1 MNTYSWGIVIAAFV
15 LGVLVGAFACAAM
28 VCIVNQK
35 KREKRAR
42 RRKAQRKPEYT
53 KNRAGKASAGRV
65 RTDARNHSKTSVVK
79 AQLKKLY
86 SKMSGVLKDLLEQI
100 RAASLKQEVERLKP
114 EKNTEQRKLPVD
126 RAAFKTPIA
135 SSPVRSTASAE
146 KTEPSRVICI
156 SDAAY
161 TEKQELTAALVSEKE
176 EQHPVESSAQKE
188 DFSAFTIGLR
198 AEFDWMLSSN
208 IYLHEGQGYRWNPM
222 TDETV
227 PDENARKGYYTLQ
240 NLARNGMLRLF
251 DVRIED
257 GVISY
262 SMYEKNEE
270 LRKDAGYYQIES
282 VQRTACVK
290 KGSQALDHYSL
301 ESPGLL
307 VLHSI

>member
-1 MNTYSWGIVIAAFV
+1 MDTYIWGIVIAAFV

-35 KREKRAR
+35 KRTERAR
-42 RRKAQRKPEYT
+42 RRKAQQKSGYT
-53 KNRAGKASAGRV
+53 QNRSGKASVDRV
-65 RTDARNHSKTSVVK
+65 RTDARSHSKTSVVK
-79 AQLKKLY
+79 AQFKKLCH
-86 SKMSGVLKDLLEQI
+86 KLSGVLKNLWEQI
-100 RAASLKQEVERLKP
+100 RAISLKQEMGRPKS
-114 EKNTEQRKLPVD
+114 EKNTAQRKLPVD
-126 RAAFKTPIA
+126 SAAFETPIV
-135 SSPVRSTASAE
+135 SSPVKSTATAE
-146 KTEPSRVICI
+146 RTKPSGVICM
-156 SDAAY
+156 SDAAH
-161 TEKQELTAALVSEKE
+161 TEKQESTVTLVSEKK
-176 EQHPVESSAQKE
+176 EQHLAEPPVRKE

-222 TDETV
+222 TDEAV

-240 NLARNGMLRLF
+240 NLARNGLLRLF

-257 GVISY
+257 RVISY
-262 SMYEKNEE
+262 SMYEENEE

-282 VQRTACVK
+282 VQKTARVK

>member
-15 LGVLVGAFACAAM
+15 LGVLAGAFACAAM
-28 VCIVNQK
+28 VCIVNKK
-35 KREKRAR
+35 KRAERAR
-42 RRKAQRKPEYT
+42 RRKVRQKPEYT
-53 KNRAGKASAGRV
+53 KNRAGKASAGRT
-65 RTDARNHSKTSVVK
+65 RTDTRNHSKGSAIK

-86 SKMSGVLKDLLEQI
+86 SKLSGVLKDLLEQI
-100 RAASLKQEVERLKP
+100 KAASLKQEGERPKP
-114 EKNTEQRKLPVD
+114 KKNTAQRKLPVD
-126 RAAFKTPIA
+126 SAASETPIV
-135 SSPVRSTASAE
+135 SSPVKSTMAIE
-146 KTEPSRVICI
+146 RPEPSRVICI
-156 SDAAY
+156 SDAAH
-161 TEKQELTAALVSEKE
+161 TEKQESTAALVSEKE
-176 EQHPVESSAQKE
+176 EQHPAELPVQKE

-222 TDETV
+222 TDEAV

-251 DVRIED
+251 DVRIENR
-257 GVISY
+257 VISY

-270 LRKDAGYYQIES
+270 LRKDSGYYQIES

-290 KGSQALDHYSL
+290 KGSQSLDHYSL
-301 ESPGLL
+301 ERPGLL

>member
-15 LGVLVGAFACAAM
+15 LGVFVGAFACAAM
-28 VCIVNQK
+28 VCIVNKK
-35 KREKRAR
+35 KRAERAR
-42 RRKAQRKPEYT
+42 RRKAQQKPEYT
-53 KNRAGKASAGRV
+53 KNRAGKASADRA
-65 RTDARNHSKTSVVK
+65 RTDVQNHSKGSNVK
-79 AQLKKLY
+79 AQLKRLY
-86 SKMSGVLKDLLEQI
+86 SKLSGVLKALWEQI
-100 RAASLKQEVERLKP
+100 KAASLKQEVERPKP
-114 EKNTEQRKLPVD
+114 EKNTAQRKLPVD
-126 RAAFKTPIA
+126 SAAFETPIV
-135 SSPVRSTASAE
+135 SSPVKSTATTE
-146 KTEPSRVICI
+146 KSESSMVICI
-156 SDAAY
+156 SDAAH

-176 EQHPVESSAQKE
+176 EQHPAEPSVQKE

-208 IYLHEGQGYRWNPM
+208 IYLHEGRGYRWNPM
-222 TDETV
+222 TDEAV

-257 GVISY
+257 RVISY
-262 SMYEKNEE
+262 SMYEENEK
-270 LRKDAGYYQIES
+270 LRKSAGYYQIES